1 MAPARSLLG
10 TLKQR
15 IIAFIVVTVLL
26 WLMLR
31 DKTPSP
37 YDVLSSS
44 SIVTAG
50 PPLHPLTHTV
60 DLSSPTAPFVAYPLA
75 RVCAE
80 SGPPVPG
87 LVFLC
92 DNNSGGPGNIR
103 NYILTCVRYAVEAGA
118 TNLVMPRIRARSA
131 TDLSNIHLGHRDF
144 GYLFDE
150 AHFRA
155 ALRAVCPRLALWDR
169 LEDVPHVL
177 AKVEREGL
185 YDVEKMVERVTP
197 RQQFGR
203 RGGCD
208 QRDLNRHTDRFG
220 ERFRA
225 WLATSAAERGL
236 EPVARESPR
245 LMRLSWGVLWDWE
258 VLRDGPEFVGTF
270 GGLLRFRADL
280 VELAGAVV
288 AALRRE
294 ALAVS
299 ALQGGR
305 NDSFLGVHLR
315 TEEDALKEW
324 PSFETQAEGYMS
336 EAVRQGYM
344 GGLAYLASGSETES
358 RKFKDRARS
367 AAQIDVRTKFH
378 LLQGQDLLKLKE
390 LTWDQ
395 QAVVDFVV
403 LLAADYFVGVSPS
416 SFSIN
421 IALKRHLRTGSLYAR
436 PWKVGGSSD
445 GLSHLVG
452 SYNRYWDDWLFMYD
466 GMWP

>member
-1 MAPARSLLG
+1 MAQARALLG

-15 IIAFIVVTVLL
+15 ISAFIALSILL
-26 WLMLR
+26 LLMLR
-31 DKTPSP
+31 YQEKPPAT
-37 YDVLSSS
+37 LS
-44 SIVTAG
+44 SIVTTG
-50 PPLHPLTHTV
+50 PAQQQQLSPTI
-60 DLSSPTAPFVAYPLA
+60 DLSSPASPFIAFPLA

-80 SGPPVPG
+80 ASPAVPG

-118 TNLVMPRIRARSA
+118 TALVMPRIRARSA
-131 TDLSNIHLGHRDF
+131 VDLSNIHLGHREF

-155 ALRAVCPRLALWDR
+155 ALAAACPCLALWDR

-203 RGGCD
+203 RAGCD

-220 ERFRA
+220 QRFRD
-225 WLATSAAERGL
+225 WLEASAAERGL
-236 EPVARESPR
+236 APLTHESPR
-245 LMRLSWGVLWDWE
+245 LIRLNWGVLWDWE

-270 GGLLRFRADL
+270 GSLLRFRADL
-280 VELAGAVV
+280 IELAGAVV

-324 PSFETQAEGYMS
+324 PSFDMQAEGYMS
-336 EAVRQGYM
+336 EAIRQGYR

-358 RKFKDRARS
+358 HKFKDRARS

-378 LLQGQDLLKLKE
+378 LLQGLDLMKLKE

-395 QAVVDFVV
+395 QAVIDFIV

-421 IALKRHLRTGSLYAR
+421 VALKRHLRTGGLYAR
-436 PWKVGGSSD
+436 PWKVGGSGD

-452 SYNRYWDDWLFMYD
+452 AYTRYWDDWLFMYD